1 MSLLDHAV
9 GHLQEMFRQHSAVSL
24 VHLLERLHFDVGA
37 AAEQLLST
45 PDSSSSRSPCVPVIH
60 LPLDAK
66 GALSVS
72 PELEDMDTSDHLQVT
87 ETTATLASSSAA
99 QQQSLQ
105 SVPQQHTQA
114 QSSLGLL
121 WSEPACRVAHVPLI
135 NPTPTLIQAARPQP
149 ACSPHVIPSTAAT
162 PPFSKA
168 PLAFLDDLVR
178 KSASVTTSLASP
190 PKALFL
196 QGRPPSAPTTPMTSA
211 STHSSLSTAFGSFST
226 AATAG
231 HTGHQNL
238 RFQSVPDFDDN
249 KSDSDWSD
257 SQSSPG
263 GGPASLQPSHLF
275 GDAHIP
281 RDAFEKLAVLGEP
294 IQKLGLELIACILQE
309 AGFDLTLASD
319 RCLALLN
326 SQSNA
331 AEHAQEAEE
340 QVQADSNLSLVSCCS
355 ISWHYHLTAEQN
367 EQGFTGT
374 ACLDI
379 PSASLCHG
387 QKPGIAY
394 HRLLLL

>member
-1 MSLLDHAV
+1 
-9 GHLQEMFRQHSAVSL
+9 
-24 VHLLERLHFDVGA
+24 
-37 AAEQLLST
+37 
-45 PDSSSSRSPCVPVIH
+45 
-60 LPLDAK
+60 
-66 GALSVS
+66 
-72 PELEDMDTSDHLQVT
+72 
-87 ETTATLASSSAA
+87 
-99 QQQSLQ
+99 
-105 SVPQQHTQA
+105 
-114 QSSLGLL
+114 
-121 WSEPACRVAHVPLI
+121 
-135 NPTPTLIQAARPQP
+135 
-149 ACSPHVIPSTAAT
+149 
-162 PPFSKA
+162 
-168 PLAFLDDLVR
+168 
-178 KSASVTTSLASP
+178 
-190 PKALFL
+190 
-196 QGRPPSAPTTPMTSA
+196 MTSA